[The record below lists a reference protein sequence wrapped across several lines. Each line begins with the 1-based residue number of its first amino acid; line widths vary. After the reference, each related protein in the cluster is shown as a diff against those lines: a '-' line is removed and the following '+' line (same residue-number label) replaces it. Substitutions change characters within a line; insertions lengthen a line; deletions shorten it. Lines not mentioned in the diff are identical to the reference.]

1 MLRRPLTN
9 DFNSRRLPTKRSLQ
23 SLLTSEQMNI
33 AIQRESA
40 RADRNGGEFAL
51 VLFRAKSAD
60 RQALSSMRLARTVLK
75 RVRATDDLG
84 WFDDQHIAALLPDTS
99 AAGAWRFA
107 DQVCM
112 MLSRKAPRPLCSVY
126 CYPTKWFSG
135 DDDSSSD
142 GNGNGKL
149 LSNSNSNGNGHAN
162 GNGHDNGNG
171 HNGSGNGNGN
181 GNGKLL
187 SNSNSNGNGHAN
199 GNGHDNGNG
208 HNGSGNGNG
217 NGNGLSR
224 GVEIG
229 AADRPLGVGN
239 VIPYFLDGV
248 RSGENNHPA
257 PVHRLE
263 NLLVRPLPRWKRTI
277 DIIGAMVGLILA
289 SPILLVAAL
298 LIKYGSKGPVIFTQQ
313 RAGLGGRPF
322 TIYKFRTMVV
332 DAEEQKAALRKFS
345 EQDGPAF
352 KLTNDPRITRVG
364 RFLRKTSIDELPQL
378 WNVLMGDMTLVGPR
392 PLPVGESDACEQW
405 HRRRLDVTPG
415 LTCIWQVKGRSKV
428 SFSEWVRM
436 DVAYIRRRTFFN
448 DMRILFETVPAVL
461 LRKGAR

>member
-9 DFNSRRLPTKRSLQ
+9 DFNSRRLPSKRSLQ
-23 SLLTSEQMNI
+23 SLLTPEQMNI

-51 VLFRAKSAD
+51 VLFRAQNNEPHS
-60 RQALSSMRLARTVLK
+60 LSSMRLAKTVLR

-84 WFDDQHIAALLPDTS
+84 WYDDQHIAALLPDTS

-126 CYPTKWFSG
+126 SYPTKWFNG
-135 DDDSSSD
+135 DDSGGGGNGDASSS
-142 GNGNGKL
+142 NE
-149 LSNSNSNGNGHAN
+149 
-162 GNGHDNGNG
+162 
-171 HNGSGNGNGN
+171 NGNGN
-181 GNGKLL
+181 VLT
-187 SNSNSNGNGHAN
+187 
-199 GNGHDNGNG
+199 
-208 HNGSGNGNG
+208 
-217 NGNGLSR
+217 R

-229 AADRPLGVGN
+229 ADGRPLGVGN
-239 VIPYFLDGV
+239 LIPYFLDGV
-248 RSGENNHPA
+248 KSGLDQRRS
-257 PVHRLE
+257 PVQRME
-263 NLLVRPLPRWKRTI
+263 QLLVRPLPLWKRAI
-277 DIIGAMVGLILA
+277 DVAGSLVGMLLA
-289 SPILLVAAL
+289 SPFMIVAAV
-298 LIKYGSKGPVIFTQQ
+298 LIKFGSKGPIIFAQQ
-313 RAGLGGRPF
+313 RAGLGGKPF

-332 DAEEQKAALRKFS
+332 DAEEQKAALRKLS

-364 RFLRKTSIDELPQL
+364 AFLRKTSIDELPQL
-378 WNVLMGDMTLVGPR
+378 WNVFRGDMTLVGPR
-392 PLPVGESDACEQW
+392 PLPVGESDACERW

-436 DVAYIRRRTFFN
+436 DVAYIRRRTLWN
-448 DMRILFETVPAVL
+448 DIRILVETIPAVI

>member
-1 MLRRPLTN
+1 MLTP
-9 DFNSRRLPTKRSLQ
+9 
-23 SLLTSEQMNI
+23 EQMNI

-51 VLFRAKSAD
+51 VLFRAQSAEPH
-60 RQALSSMRLARTVLK
+60 ALSTVRLAKTVLK

-84 WFDDQHIAALLPDTS
+84 WYDEQHISALLPDTS

-126 CYPTKWFSG
+126 SYPTKWFNG
-135 DDDSSSD
+135 DGD
-142 GNGNGKL
+142 GNSDASSNGQ
-149 LSNSNSNGNGHAN
+149 SGSNGNG
-162 GNGHDNGNG
+162 
-171 HNGSGNGNGN
+171 
-181 GNGKLL
+181 LT
-187 SNSNSNGNGHAN
+187 
-199 GNGHDNGNG
+199 
-208 HNGSGNGNG
+208 
-217 NGNGLSR
+217 R
-224 GVEIG
+224 GVELG
-229 AADRPLGVGN
+229 ADGRPLGVGN
-239 VIPYFLDGV
+239 LIPYFLDGV
-248 RSGENNHPA
+248 KSGLDKPS
-257 PVHRLE
+257 PVQRME
-263 NLLVRPLPRWKRTI
+263 SLLIRPLPWWKRVI
-277 DIIGAMVGLILA
+277 DIAGAAFGMLLA
-289 SPILLVAAL
+289 SPLIIIAAL
-298 LIKYGSKGPVIFTQQ
+298 WIKFGSKGPIIFTQQ

-332 DAEEQKAALRKFS
+332 DAEEQKAALRKLS

-378 WNVLMGDMTLVGPR
+378 WNVFKGDMTLVGPR
-392 PLPVGESDACEQW
+392 PLPVGESDACERW

-436 DVAYIRRRTFFN
+436 DVAYIRRRTLWN
-448 DMRILFETVPAVL
+448 DIRILLETIPAVI
-461 LRKGAR
+461 LRRGAR